1 MLTIGLYAHA
11 ASAQQAESAAPN
23 APKSGSPLPSITVQ
37 APKAKPKP
45 KGAQARANNSAAIS
59 PQPQATNAVD
69 PSAQGSA
76 NTPPLQRTPT
86 VAKTGTPVGEIPA
99 SIQVIPAET
108 VREQGGTTL
117 QDSIKNVSGV
127 NVGGPATQNYFDR
140 FSIRGLDARIYNDGF
155 SEGDQING
163 IPHSLN
169 GVAQI
174 EVLKGPGS
182 ALLGSGP
189 GGGSINIVHYEPSS
203 VPHYGVGVQIGDF
216 GTLST
221 NVYATGP
228 SIVPGVNYRVDALV
242 ANMDG
247 FRDLKGSNYEFRPTI
262 SWTGDGHVLTVS
274 LDLRHL
280 ERTPDPFG
288 IIYNPATGQPFN
300 VSRDNRYYSPFSHA
314 DQDLERITVTDAYT
328 VNKYLTINNRFSY
341 THRDLDILRDGG
353 LGGGDGS
360 GGGNGGAGSIKG
372 TALTGRTIREQTDHI
387 DDVNYAFEPVWK
399 FATGSVRH
407 TLVTGA
413 QAQYVSIDTNR
424 ATADLPNIDNIFA
437 PVLKKLRA
445 GPRFQ
450 AR

>member
-1 MLTIGLYAHA
+1 M
-11 ASAQQAESAAPN
+11 
-23 APKSGSPLPSITVQ
+23 
-37 APKAKPKP
+37 
-45 KGAQARANNSAAIS
+45 
-59 PQPQATNAVD
+59 
-69 PSAQGSA
+69 
-76 NTPPLQRTPT
+76 
-86 VAKTGTPVGEIPA
+86 
-99 SIQVIPAET
+99 
-108 VREQGGTTL
+108 REQGGTTL
-117 QDSIKNVSGV
+117 QDSIKNVSGD
-127 NVGGPATQNYFDR
+127 VGGPATQNYFDR
-140 FSIRGLDARIYNDGF
+140 STRGMDARIYNHGF

-189 GGGSINIVHYEPSS
+189 GGGSINIVHYEPSA
-203 VPHYGVGVQIGDF
+203 VPHYGVGVQISDF

-242 ANMDG
+242 ENTDG
-247 FRDLKGSNYEFRPTI
+247 FRDLKGSSYEFRPT
-262 SWTGDGHVLTVS
+262 VS
-274 LDLRHL
+274 DWPSASSQSARPPGL

-300 VSRDNRYYSPFSHA
+300 VSRDNKYYSPFSFA
-314 DQDLERITVTDAYT
+314 NQDLERTTWVTYAYT

-360 GGGNGGAGSIKG
+360 GGGNGGGNGGAGSIKG

-413 QAQYVSIDTNR
+413 QVQYVSIDTSR

-437 PVLKKLRA
+437 PEPHHAERHRRHRAPDRLPAPPGRARRVGGQRDGPQHRRRRRDPDDPVPRRGVADRDEPLELRQRRRRA
-445 GPRFQ
+445 SRSARSRWSPRSSGSCSSSPRSG
-450 AR
+450 ARSCRR